1 VDVQVKNKIILAYF
15 MDKEEVIQVHE
26 DLPAYIIGLPMDRF
40 EADLAKSKLAD
51 TVLFLKKLN
60 PELVEVRCKLKLI
73 HTISKKNHYQV
84 DVTLIT
90 PHITHA
96 YSDSGWDLAKIFD
109 HMSHAL
115 KKKFAQEKKGAK
127 RSRN

>member
-1 VDVQVKNKIILAYF
+1 

-26 DLPAYIIGLPMDRF
+26 DLPAYIIGLPIDRF

-51 TVLFLKKLN
+51 TVMFLKKIN

-73 HTISKKNHYQV
+73 HTTSKKNHYQV
-84 DVTLIT
+84 DVSLIT
-90 PHITHA
+90 PHVTHA

-115 KKKFAQEKKGAK
+115 KNKFAQEKKGAK
-127 RSRN
+127 RSRRN